1 MLYHLLVP
9 LQDISPFFNVFRYI
23 TFRSIYAAVTAL
35 IIVLVLGPWFIEKMK
50 GLNAG
55 QTIRDDGPQ
64 SHLQKK
70 GTPSMGGILLIL
82 AVVCS
87 SLLWANLQ
95 NVYVWLVLWCLVSFG
110 AIGLTDDLKKIRFR
124 DPKGLSARC
133 KLAFQVSISIVFGLV
148 LYKFQLLDS
157 RLSVPFFKDI
167 QPELG
172 LFYWFFMVLV
182 MTGTSNAVNLTD
194 GLDGLAIGPFIICA
208 AVYALFAY
216 LSGHA
221 ELSRYLLIPHVRGAG
236 EVAVVCSALVGA
248 GLGFLWFNAYPA
260 EIFMGDV
267 GSLSLGG
274 ALGAVA
280 IIVKQELLLLI
291 VGGIFVVEALSVM
304 LQVAYFKS
312 TGGRRIFRMAPLHH
326 HFELKGWPE
335 SKVIVRF
342 WILAIILGLVGIS
355 TLKLR

>member
-1 MLYHLLVP
+1 MLYHLLIP
-9 LQDISPFFNVFRYI
+9 LHTIWPVFNVFRYI

-35 IIVLVLGPWFIEKMK
+35 LIVLIFGPRFIEKMREIK
-50 GLNAG
+50 AG
-55 QTIRDDGPQ
+55 QAIRDDGPK
-64 SHLQKK
+64 SHLKK
-70 GTPSMGGILLIL
+70 QGTPSMGGVLIIG
-82 AVVCS
+82 AVLIS
-87 SLLWANLQ
+87 TLLWANLK
-95 NVYVWLVLWCLVSFG
+95 NVYVWLVLWVLVSFG
-110 AIGLTDDLKKIRFR
+110 AIGLIDDIKKVRFR
-124 DPKGLSARC
+124 DPKGLSGRW
-133 KLAFQVSISIVFGLV
+133 KLFFQVLISLTFGMV
-148 LYKFQLLDS
+148 LYRFHLVDS
-157 RLSVPFFKDI
+157 SLSVPFLKDVH
-167 QPELG
+167 PELG
-172 LFYWFFMVLV
+172 PLYLPFIVLV

-194 GLDGLAIGPFIICA
+194 GLDGLAIGPFIVCA
-208 AVYALFAY
+208 AVYTLFAY

-236 EVAVVCSALVGA
+236 ELAVLCSALVGA
-248 GLGFLWFNAYPA
+248 GLGFLWYNAYPA

-312 TGGRRIFRMAPLHH
+312 TGGRRIFKMAPLHH

-335 SKVIVRF
+335 PKVIVRF
-342 WILAIILGLVGIS
+342 WILAIILGLVGVS

>member
-1 MLYHLLVP
+1 MLYHLLIP
-9 LQDISPFFNVFRYI
+9 LQDVWPFFNVFRYI

-35 IIVLVLGPWFIEKMK
+35 FIMLALGPWFIDKMK
-50 GLNAG
+50 ALNAG
-55 QTIRDDGPQ
+55 QPIRDDGPK
-64 SHLQKK
+64 SHIKKK
-70 GTPSMGGILLIL
+70 GTPSMGGLLIIV
-82 AVVCS
+82 AVTCS
-87 SLLWANLQ
+87 TLLWANLK

-110 AIGLTDDLKKIRFR
+110 AIGLMDDLKKIRFR
-124 DPKGLSARC
+124 DPKGISGRS
-133 KLAFQVSISIVFGLV
+133 KLLFQVLISIVFGLV
-148 LYKFQLLDS
+148 LYKFNLLDT
-157 RLSVPFFKDI
+157 RLSVPFFKNI
-167 QPELG
+167 HPELG
-172 LFYWFFMVLV
+172 PFYWLFIVMV

-194 GLDGLAIGPFIICA
+194 GLDGLAIGPFIVCA
-208 AVYALFAY
+208 AVYTLFAY

-248 GLGFLWFNAYPA
+248 GLGFLWYNAYPA

-274 ALGAVA
+274 TLGAVA

-326 HFELKGWPE
+326 HFEKKGWPE
-335 SKVIVRF
+335 PKVIVRF
-342 WILAIILGLVGIS
+342 WILAIILGLVGVS